1 MKQIS
6 DCKVLV
12 LDDHALQCLH
22 LRDLLQHAGFGQVD
36 TVGTAAEALA
46 RIRAEGY
53 HLVLM
58 DISMPGMDGVQ
69 FIHELA
75 RLNLR
80 PILAVATACSR
91 RMANSVGLMAKENG
105 FSMLGTFV
113 KPVTGEQIAGLAER
127 LQRRL
132 APEMAGA
139 PAGPADHGH
148 LLDRD
153 SIECALRDG
162 SIQAWFQ
169 PKKSLASGAIV
180 GAEALARWQHRG
192 LGLLLPGAFLRP
204 LRGHGLDR
212 LLLGRMIE
220 DSLAAYRAW
229 RQRGFR
235 VPVSINLPVSL
246 LDHPQLP
253 DELHDQVTDGGIPAE
268 DVTFELLED
277 DMTVAPGNYYMGAS
291 RLRLKGFGLSQ
302 DDFGKGY
309 SSMYSLISTPFTEL
323 KIDRAFVHGV
333 TRDEVRA
340 AALVSSVQLG
350 RQLGLLVTAEG
361 VETMEDLQFLRRIG
375 CDCVQG
381 FLISAAVDLA
391 AFNELLANEP
401 SHHGEPR
408 PAVPHE
414 PPAGP
419 RLGVNGH
426 PGLYGTPIRVN
437 RP

>member
-1 MKQIS
+1 MKQLS
-6 DCKVLV
+6 DYKVLV
-12 LDDHALQCLH
+12 VDDHALQCLH
-22 LRDLLQHAGFGQVD
+22 LRDLLQHAGFGRVD
-36 TVGTAAEALA
+36 TVDSAGEALD
-46 RIRAEGY
+46 RIRAEGH
-53 HLVLM
+53 HLVVM

-80 PILAVATACSR
+80 PILAVVTACSR

-105 FSMLGTFV
+105 FSMLGAFV
-113 KPVTGEQIAGLAER
+113 KPVTGEQIASLAER
-127 LQRRL
+127 LQQRVPPQ
-132 APEMAGA
+132 AAD
-139 PAGPADHGH
+139 PADNSH

-153 SIECALRDG
+153 SIESALREG

-180 GAEALARWQHRG
+180 GAEALVRWKHRG
-192 LGLLLPGAFLRP
+192 LGLMLPGSFLRT
-204 LRGHGLDR
+204 LRQYGLDHE
-212 LLLGRMIE
+212 LLTRMLA
-220 DSLAAYRAW
+220 DSLTAYRAW

-246 LDHPQLP
+246 LDRPQLP
-253 DELHDQVTDGGIPAE
+253 DELYEQVTLGGIPAE

-309 SSMYSLISTPFTEL
+309 SSMYSLISTPFTEV

-340 AALVSSVQLG
+340 AALMASVQLG
-350 RQLGLLVTAEG
+350 RQLGLQVTAEG

-401 SHHGEPR
+401 SHGEPR
-408 PAVPHE
+408 SSVPRE
-414 PPAGP
+414 PVAG
-419 RLGVNGH
+419 RRRGVNGH
-426 PGLYGTPIRVN
+426 HGLCGDPFRVN

>member
-1 MKQIS
+1 MKQLS
-6 DCKVLV
+6 DYKVLV

-22 LRDLLQHAGFGQVD
+22 LRDLLQHAGFGRVD
-36 TVGTAAEALA
+36 TVDSASEALD
-46 RIRAEGY
+46 RIRAEGH
-53 HLVLM
+53 HLVVM

-80 PILAVATACSR
+80 PILAVVTACSR

-105 FSMLGTFV
+105 FSMLGAFV

-127 LQRRL
+127 LQQRVPPQ
-132 APEMAGA
+132 AAGA
-139 PAGPADHGH
+139 SADPADNRH

-153 SIECALRDG
+153 SIESALRDG

-180 GAEALARWQHRG
+180 GAEALVRWKHRG
-192 LGLLLPGAFLRP
+192 LGLMLPGSFLRT
-204 LRGHGLDR
+204 LRQYGLDHE
-212 LLLGRMIE
+212 LLTRMLA
-220 DSLAAYRAW
+220 DSLTAYRAW

-246 LDHPQLP
+246 LDRPQLP
-253 DELHDQVTDGGIPAE
+253 DELYEQVTLGGIPAE

-277 DMTVAPGNYYMGAS
+277 DMTVTPGNYYMGAS

-340 AALVSSVQLG
+340 AALVASVQLG
-350 RQLGLLVTAEG
+350 RQLGLQVTAEG

-401 SHHGEPR
+401 RHGEPR
-408 PAVPHE
+408 PSVPRE
-414 PPAGP
+414 PAAG
-419 RLGVNGH
+419 RRRGVNGQQ
-426 PGLYGTPIRVN
+426 GLCGDPFRVN

>member
-1 MKQIS
+1 MKQLS
-6 DCKVLV
+6 DYKVLV

-22 LRDLLQHAGFGQVD
+22 LRDLLRQAGFGHVD
-36 TVGTAAEALA
+36 TVESADEALD

-58 DISMPGMDGVQ
+58 DIRMPGMDGVQ

-80 PILAVATACSR
+80 PILAVVTACSR

-113 KPVTGEQIAGLAER
+113 KPITGEQIAGLAER
-127 LQRRL
+127 LQRRPPAEAPGAL
-132 APEMAGA
+132 ASLGDT
-139 PAGPADHGH
+139 GD
-148 LLDRD
+148 LLDRA
-153 SIECALRDG
+153 SVECALRDG

-180 GAEALARWQHRG
+180 GAEALVRWKHRG
-192 LGLLLPGAFLRP
+192 LGLMMPGSFLRT
-204 LRGHGLDR
+204 LREYGLDYE
-212 LLLGRMIE
+212 LLTRMLE

-246 LDHPQLP
+246 LDRPQLP
-253 DELHDQVTDGGIPAE
+253 DELHHLVTNSGIPAE

-277 DMTVAPGNYYMGAS
+277 DMTVVPGNYYMGAS

-333 TRDEVRA
+333 TKDEVRA

-350 RQLGLLVTAEG
+350 RQLGLQVTAEG

-401 SHHGEPR
+401 SQGEPR
-408 PAVPHE
+408 ATPAE
-414 PPAGP
+414 RPAARRRHGAH
-419 RLGVNGH
+419 GH
-426 PGLYGTPIRVN
+426 
-437 RP
+437 